1 MKLKFLFLFF
11 LCAYFF
17 NALGQVNTTYF
28 FLGNVYSVREH
39 GLEKRYP
46 YFPVYLSLKEKPD
59 EVVAV
64 GMTDAVGTIS
74 FKGTPMDIAKA
85 YIFILPFPDRERK
98 FVFNGIPNPS
108 FKSGNVTIHTRID
121 EECKQSYFERKV
133 LQPEKTDGDKK
144 IAEWLRQQDVG
155 IECEGNNFFDKESER
170 SFRIMF
176 NGVSLPADKTKQV
189 LGLVTMGM
197 IKNVFIVQL
206 TLPDDNFAGAI
217 DIRLIEGEV
226 PTIKTTTFSL
236 DEL

>member
-46 YFPVYLSLKEKPD
+46 YLPVYLSLKEKPD
-59 EVVAV
+59 EVIAV

-85 YIFILPFPDRERK
+85 YIFTLPLPDRERK

-108 FKSGNVTIHTRID
+108 FKSGNVTVHVRID
-121 EECKQSYFERKV
+121 EECKQSYFERKI
-133 LQPEKTDGDKK
+133 LQPEKADGDKK
-144 IAEWLRQQDVG
+144 IAEWLRQQNVG

-170 SFRIMF
+170 SYRIMF
-176 NGVSLPADKTKQV
+176 NGVLLPANEVQRV
-189 LGLVTMGM
+189 MSLLTMEM

-226 PTIKTTTFSL
+226 PTIKATTFSL
-236 DEL
+236 DKL

>member
-46 YFPVYLSLKEKPD
+46 YLPVYLSLKEKPD

-85 YIFILPFPDRERK
+85 YIFTLPFPDRERK
-98 FVFNGIPNPS
+98 FVFRGIPNPS
-108 FKSGNVTIHTRID
+108 FKSGNVTVHTRID

-133 LQPEKTDGDKK
+133 LQPEKADEDKK
-144 IAEWLRQQDVG
+144 FAEWLRQQNVG

-170 SFRIMF
+170 SYRIMF

>member
-46 YFPVYLSLKEKPD
+46 YLPVYLSLKEKPD

-85 YIFILPFPDRERK
+85 YIFTLPFPDRERK
-98 FVFNGIPNPS
+98 FVFRGIPNPS
-108 FKSGNVTIHTRID
+108 FKSGNVTVHTRID

-133 LQPEKTDGDKK
+133 LQPEKADEDKK
-144 IAEWLRQQDVG
+144 FAEWLRQQNVG

-170 SFRIMF
+170 SYRIMF
-176 NGVSLPADKTKQV
+176 NGVLLPANKVQRV
-189 LGLVTMGM
+189 MSLLTMEM

-226 PTIKTTTFSL
+226 PTIKATTFSL
-236 DEL
+236 DKL

>member
-46 YFPVYLSLKEKPD
+46 YLPVYLSLKEKPD

-85 YIFILPFPDRERK
+85 YIFTLPLPDRERK

-108 FKSGNVTIHTRID
+108 FKSGNVTVHTRID

-133 LQPEKTDGDKK
+133 LQPEKADEDKK
-144 IAEWLRQQDVG
+144 FAEWLRQQNVG

-170 SFRIMF
+170 SSRIMF

-197 IKNVFIVQL
+197 IKNVFIIQL

>member
-1 MKLKFLFLFF
+1 
-11 LCAYFF
+11 
-17 NALGQVNTTYF
+17 
-28 FLGNVYSVREH
+28 
-39 GLEKRYP
+39 
-46 YFPVYLSLKEKPD
+46 
-59 EVVAV
+59 
-64 GMTDAVGTIS
+64 
-74 FKGTPMDIAKA
+74 MDIAKA
-85 YIFILPFPDRERK
+85 YIFTLPLPDRERK

-108 FKSGNVTIHTRID
+108 FKSGNVTVHMRID

-133 LQPEKTDGDKK
+133 LQPEKADEDKK
-144 IAEWLRQQDVG
+144 FAEWLRQQNVG

>member
-46 YFPVYLSLKEKPD
+46 YLPVYLSLKEKPD

-108 FKSGNVTIHTRID
+108 FKSGNVTVHTRID

-133 LQPEKTDGDKK
+133 LQPEKADEDKK
-144 IAEWLRQQDVG
+144 FAEWLRQQNVG

>member
-46 YFPVYLSLKEKPD
+46 YLPVYLSLKEKPD
-59 EVVAV
+59 ELVAV

-85 YIFILPFPDRERK
+85 YIFTLPFPDRERK
-98 FVFNGIPNPS
+98 FVFRGIPNPL
-108 FKSGNVTIHTRID
+108 FKSGNVTVHTRIE

-133 LQPEKTDGDKK
+133 LQPEKADEDKK
-144 IAEWLRQQDVG
+144 FAEWLRQQNVG

-189 LGLVTMGM
+189 LGLITMGM

>member
-46 YFPVYLSLKEKPD
+46 YLPVYLSLKEKPD
-59 EVVAV
+59 EVIAV

-85 YIFILPFPDRERK
+85 YIFTLPLPDRERK
-98 FVFNGIPNPS
+98 FVFRGIPNPS
-108 FKSGNVTIHTRID
+108 FKSGNVTVHTRIG

-133 LQPEKTDGDKK
+133 LQPEKADEDKK
-144 IAEWLRQQDVG
+144 FAEWLRQQNVG

-170 SFRIMF
+170 SYRIMF
-176 NGVSLPADKTKQV
+176 NGVSLLADKTKQV

-197 IKNVFIVQL
+197 VKNVFIVQL

-217 DIRLIEGEV
+217 DIRLTEGEV
-226 PTIKTTTFSL
+226 PTIKATTFSL

>member
-1 MKLKFLFLFF
+1 MKLKLLFLFS
-11 LCAYFF
+11 LCVYFF

-46 YFPVYLSLKEKPD
+46 YLPVYLSLKEKPD
-59 EVVAV
+59 EVIAV

-85 YIFILPFPDRERK
+85 YIFTLQLPDRERK

-108 FKSGNVTIHTRID
+108 FKSGNVTVHMRID
-121 EECKQSYFERKV
+121 EECKQSYFERKI
-133 LQPEKTDGDKK
+133 LQPEKADGDKK
-144 IAEWLRQQDVG
+144 IAEWLRQQNVG

-170 SFRIMF
+170 SFRIIF

-197 IKNVFIVQL
+197 VKNVFIVQL

-226 PTIKTTTFSL
+226 PTIKATTFSL

>member
-46 YFPVYLSLKEKPD
+46 YLPVYLSLKEKPD

-85 YIFILPFPDRERK
+85 YIFTLPFPDRERK
-98 FVFNGIPNPS
+98 FVFRGIPNPS
-108 FKSGNVTIHTRID
+108 FKSGNVTVHMRID
-121 EECKQSYFERKV
+121 EECKQSYFERKI
-133 LQPEKTDGDKK
+133 LQPEKADGDKK
-144 IAEWLRQQDVG
+144 IAEWLRQQNVG

-170 SFRIMF
+170 SYRIMF
-176 NGVSLPADKTKQV
+176 NGVLLPANKVQRV
-189 LGLVTMGM
+189 MSLLTMEM

-226 PTIKTTTFSL
+226 PTIKATTFSL

>member
-11 LCAYFF
+11 LCTYFF

-46 YFPVYLSLKEKPD
+46 YLPVYLSLKEKPD
-59 EVVAV
+59 EVIAV

-85 YIFILPFPDRERK
+85 YIFTLPLPDRERK
-98 FVFNGIPNPS
+98 FVFNGIPNPL
-108 FKSGNVTIHTRID
+108 FKSGNVTVHTRID

-133 LQPEKTDGDKK
+133 LQPEKADEDKK
-144 IAEWLRQQDVG
+144 FAEWLRQQNVG

-189 LGLVTMGM
+189 LGLITMGM

-236 DEL
+236 EEL

>member
-28 FLGNVYSVREH
+28 FQGNVYSVREH

-46 YFPVYLSLKEKPD
+46 YLPVYLSLKEKPD

-85 YIFILPFPDRERK
+85 YIFTLPLPDRERE

-108 FKSGNVTIHTRID
+108 FKSGNVTVHTRIE
-121 EECKQSYFERKV
+121 EECKQSYFERSELLPK
-133 LQPEKTDGDKK
+133 KADGDRKF
-144 IAEWLRQQDVG
+144 AEWLRQQDVG
-155 IECEGNNFFDKESER
+155 IGCEGNNFFDKDSER
-170 SFRIMF
+170 SIKLMF
-176 NGVSLPADKTKQV
+176 NGVMLPADKTQQI
-189 LGLVTMGM
+189 LGLLTME
-197 IKNVFIVQL
+197 IVKRVFIVKL
-206 TLPDDNFAGAI
+206 TIPDENFAGAI
-217 DIRLIEGEV
+217 DIRLIEGEA
-226 PTIKTTTFSL
+226 PTIKETTFSL

>member
-197 IKNVFIVQL
+197 VKNVFIVQL

>member
-1 MKLKFLFLFF
+1 MKLKVLFLIAMCAFF
-11 LCAYFF
+11 SKVKS
-17 NALGQVNTTYF
+17 QVNTTYF
-28 FLGNVYSVREH
+28 FLGNVYSVREY

-46 YFPVYLSLKEKPD
+46 YLPVYLSLKEKPD

-85 YIFILPFPDRERK
+85 YIFTLPLPDRERK
-98 FVFNGIPNPS
+98 FVFNGIPTPS
-108 FKSGNVTIHTRID
+108 FKSGNVTVHTRID
-121 EECKQSYFERKV
+121 EECKQSYFEHKV
-133 LQPEKTDGDKK
+133 LQPEKADEDKK
-144 IAEWLRQQDVG
+144 FTEWLRLQNVG

-170 SFRIMF
+170 SYRIMF
-176 NGVSLPADKTKQV
+176 NGVSLTADKVQQV

-197 IKNVFIVQL
+197 VKNVFIVQL

-217 DIRLIEGEV
+217 DIRLIDGEV
-226 PTIKTTTFSL
+226 PTIEATTFSL

>member
-46 YFPVYLSLKEKPD
+46 YLPVYLSLKEKPD
-59 EVVAV
+59 ELVAV

-85 YIFILPFPDRERK
+85 YIFTLPFPDRERK
-98 FVFNGIPNPS
+98 FVFRGIPNPL
-108 FKSGNVTIHTRID
+108 FKSGNVTVHTRIE

-133 LQPEKTDGDKK
+133 LQPEKADEDKK
-144 IAEWLRQQDVG
+144 FAEWLRQQNVR

>member
-1 MKLKFLFLFF
+1 MKLKVLFLIAMCAFF
-11 LCAYFF
+11 SKVKS
-17 NALGQVNTTYF
+17 QENTTYF
-28 FLGNVYSVREH
+28 FLGNVYSVRDY

-46 YFPVYLSLKEKPD
+46 YLPVYLSLKEKPD
-59 EVVAV
+59 EIVAV

-85 YIFILPFPDRERK
+85 YIFTLPLPDRERK
-98 FVFNGIPNPS
+98 FVFNGTPNPS
-108 FKSGNVTIHTRID
+108 FKSGNVTVHTRIE
-121 EECKQSYFERKV
+121 EECKQSYFERSELLPK
-133 LQPEKTDGDKK
+133 KADGDRKF
-144 IAEWLRQQDVG
+144 AEWLRQQDVG
-155 IECEGNNFFDKESER
+155 IECEGNNFFDKDSER
-170 SFRIMF
+170 SYRIMF

-189 LGLVTMGM
+189 LGLVTMEM

-226 PTIKTTTFSL
+226 PTIKATTFSL

>member
-1 MKLKFLFLFF
+1 
-11 LCAYFF
+11 
-17 NALGQVNTTYF
+17 
-28 FLGNVYSVREH
+28 
-39 GLEKRYP
+39 
-46 YFPVYLSLKEKPD
+46 
-59 EVVAV
+59 
-64 GMTDAVGTIS
+64 MTDAVGTIS

-85 YIFILPFPDRERK
+85 YIFTLPLPDRERK

-108 FKSGNVTIHTRID
+108 FKSGNVTVHTRID

-133 LQPEKTDGDKK
+133 LQPEKADGDKK
-144 IAEWLRQQDVG
+144 IAEWLRQQNVG

-170 SFRIMF
+170 SYRIMF
-176 NGVSLPADKTKQV
+176 NGVSLPTDKVQQV
-189 LGLVTMGM
+189 MSLLTMEM

-226 PTIKTTTFSL
+226 PTIKATTFSL

>member
-46 YFPVYLSLKEKPD
+46 YLPVYLSLKEKPD

-85 YIFILPFPDRERK
+85 YIFTLPFPDRERK

-108 FKSGNVTIHTRID
+108 FKSGNVTVHTRID

-133 LQPEKTDGDKK
+133 LQPEKADEDKK
-144 IAEWLRQQDVG
+144 FAEWLRQQNVR

>member
-46 YFPVYLSLKEKPD
+46 YLPVYLSLKEKPD
-59 EVVAV
+59 EVIAV

-85 YIFILPFPDRERK
+85 YIFTLPLPDRERK

-108 FKSGNVTIHTRID
+108 FKSGNVTVHMRID
-121 EECKQSYFERKV
+121 EECKQSYFERKI
-133 LQPEKTDGDKK
+133 LQPEKADEDKK
-144 IAEWLRQQDVG
+144 FAEWLRQQNVG

-170 SFRIMF
+170 SYRIMF

>member
-46 YFPVYLSLKEKPD
+46 YLPVYLSLKEKPD
-59 EVVAV
+59 EVIAV

-85 YIFILPFPDRERK
+85 YIFTLPLPDRERK
-98 FVFNGIPNPS
+98 FVFNGIPNPL
-108 FKSGNVTIHTRID
+108 FKSGNVTVHTRID
-121 EECKQSYFERKV
+121 EESKQSYFERKV
-133 LQPEKTDGDKK
+133 LQPEKADEDKK
-144 IAEWLRQQDVG
+144 FAEWLRQQNVG

-189 LGLVTMGM
+189 LGLITMGM